1 MRLIPSFLA
10 ALVALTALAA
20 CGTKTP
26 LSLPPQPQTAA
37 KAAVPPAPS
46 HEGIPLR
53 ITPAADNSNKAV
65 AEPRQ

>member
-10 ALVALTALAA
+10 ALLAATALAA

-26 LSLPPQPQTAA
+26 LTLPPSATTG
-37 KAAVPPAPS
+37 AVAPAP
-46 HEGIPLR
+46 
-53 ITPAADNSNKAV
+53 TPAVDHNNKAT

>member
-10 ALVALTALAA
+10 ALIALSALAA

-26 LSLPPQPQTAA
+26 LSLPPQAQPAAKTAA
-37 KAAVPPAPS
+37 PPAP
-46 HEGIPLR
+46 
-53 ITPAADNSNKAV
+53 TPAVDNTNKA

>member
-10 ALVALTALAA
+10 ALIALSALAA

-26 LSLPPQPQTAA
+26 LSLPPQAQPAT
-37 KAAVPPAPS
+37 KTAVPPAP
-46 HEGIPLR
+46 
-53 ITPAADNSNKAV
+53 TATAVDNTNKA